1 MSFWL
6 SVTVLTLVVALIC
19 FYPLFKTVKPIRTAA
34 HAVKRDELNKAL
46 YFQRLAEI
54 ERDEAQ
60 GLLVNAEQLK
70 TELQQALLEDIPATT
85 KSQSMAQKSYGRLW
99 FVSGLLT
106 LGILSTITYLSVGS
120 WQAEAMLEKT
130 YQKLPHFYERLKDE
144 QNNPLTESELQ
155 QFSTALRLH
164 LQKSPQDAKSWWL
177 LGQVA
182 MNTNKAQLALD
193 SYARANKLE
202 PDNNEYKL
210 SYARILMF
218 SEDPTD
224 KSQGD
229 NLLKEVIRQDH
240 SNLEALGLLAF
251 RYFEVEDYKMAAVTW
266 SMMLRLL
273 GDDDPRK
280 ALIERSIHSARA
292 SQEAQDAEKHEQLMP
307 KQ

>member
-1 MSFWL
+1 MNFWL
-6 SVTVLTLVVALIC
+6 SVVGLTLIVALIC
-19 FYPLFKTVKPIRTAA
+19 FYPLFKAIKPARKTGQ
-34 HAVKRDELNKAL
+34 AVKRDELNKAL

-60 GLLVNAEQLK
+60 GLLSNAEQLK
-70 TELQQALLEDIPATT
+70 IDLQQSLLEDIPVE
-85 KSQSMAQKSYGRLW
+85 AQDESIVQKRYGKLW
-99 FVSGLLT
+99 FVSGFLALS
-106 LGILSTITYLSVGS
+106 ILATMTYLSVGS
-120 WQAEAMLEKT
+120 WKAEEMLGKT

-144 QNNPLTESELQ
+144 QNNPLNETELQ

-164 LQKSPQDAKSWWL
+164 LQKVPQDAKSWWL
-177 LGQVA
+177 LGQIA

-202 PDNNEYKL
+202 PENNEYKL

-273 GDDDPRK
+273 AEDDPRR

-292 SQEAQDAEKHEQLMP
+292 SQEAQEAEKREKLVPHQ
-307 KQ
+307 

>member
-1 MSFWL
+1 MNFWL
-6 SVTVLTLVVALIC
+6 SVVGLTLIVALIC
-19 FYPLFKTVKPIRTAA
+19 FYPLLKAIKPARKTGQ
-34 HAVKRDELNKAL
+34 AVKRDELNKAL

-60 GLLVNAEQLK
+60 GLLSNAEQLK
-70 TELQQALLEDIPATT
+70 IELQQSLLEDIPVE
-85 KSQSMAQKSYGRLW
+85 AQDESIVQKQYGKLW
-99 FVSGLLT
+99 FVSGFLALS
-106 LGILSTITYLSVGS
+106 ILATMTYLSVGS
-120 WQAEAMLEKT
+120 WKAEEMLEKT

-144 QNNPLTESELQ
+144 QNNPLNETELQ

-164 LQKSPQDAKSWWL
+164 LQKVPQDAKSWWL
-177 LGQVA
+177 LGQIA

-202 PDNNEYKL
+202 PENNEYKL

-273 GDDDPRK
+273 EEDDPRR

-292 SQEAQDAEKHEQLMP
+292 SQEAQEAEKREKLVPHQ
-307 KQ
+307 